1 MEPPVTPPRERRSSL
16 RQVHRHQQDA
26 HYASPPKTPMWRSE
40 PQTLPTA
47 NTSRKRG
54 RENWTPPTPTSLPRR
69 KRGQDAAGLSAEKA
83 AGDGDG
89 ENLFER
95 NGPLGTETEVS
106 HRITANEPLA
116 NGESLANER
125 QYIAFATYWDEDII
139 GVVCPFCM
147 ETEIHIMPRPSNAAD
162 VDLRVPD
169 CDPRKK
175 FRLLFAGDDHPAVKG
190 RRGIWMEDRRRWE
203 IGYVDDLCSEESE
216 QGGEAEEYEEST
228 TEEPIFSGDQD
239 HGDPVEVLEDTEED
253 QSNFPSEGVL
263 PLAADS
269 GVDLPVAFNDDGDE
283 AITDNLTPNENAQIL
298 RLAAGLYDNPPPEY
312 LTLGHGT
319 AAIVYRPV
327 AVIPILGAQ
336 QKTVGFLAPTASSSR
351 RVFARSGWKGE
362 NISDGDIAW
371 LQGIL
376 ATAKEAP
383 WQKLTIIN
391 NREYTNKVRY
401 MSAHLGLEPK
411 YHNYDKKNPLGQVC
425 FSHVEK
431 QLVVVALEEH
441 QCSSHLSPTE
451 PLINRMIFLDRAPCA
466 GCLDF
471 AKAVERTVSIRFE
484 FNVMT
489 RVMSD
494 EQARTKFRKLD
505 SGKGAKDREADD
517 NADETP
523 PDDQIRQGPQR
534 PTRARR
540 GNEHG
545 EYEITAILGKKQSI
559 RDGLQYLVHWQN
571 TWLTDSQIEAQVN
584 GLYAGE
590 LEVIGETTGRK
601 GERRRLVQWADS
613 WMDYGDLNNARKLI
627 EEYESKKG
635 LLE

>member
-1 MEPPVTPPRERRSSL
+1 MGVKAV
-16 RQVHRHQQDA
+16 QA
-26 HYASPPKTPMWRSE
+26 HS
-40 PQTLPTA
+40 
-47 NTSRKRG
+47 
-54 RENWTPPTPTSLPRR
+54 
-69 KRGQDAAGLSAEKA
+69 
-83 AGDGDG
+83 
-89 ENLFER
+89 
-95 NGPLGTETEVS
+95 
-106 HRITANEPLA
+106 ITT
-116 NGESLANER
+116 GESLVTGDSLPNER

-147 ETEIHIMPRPSNAAD
+147 ETEIHLISRPSNRGD

-169 CDPRKK
+169 CDPGKK

-190 RRGIWMEDRRRWE
+190 RTGIWVEARRRWE
-203 IGYVDDLCSEESE
+203 IAYVEDLCSEESE
-216 QGGEAEEYEEST
+216 QGSEAEDDDERT
-228 TEEPIFSGDQD
+228 TEQSICSGDQG

-253 QSNFPSEGVL
+253 QGIIPSEGVL
-263 PLAADS
+263 PLEADS
-269 GVDLPVAFNDDGDE
+269 GVDLPVAFSSDAEDDEIPDRLMPE
-283 AITDNLTPNENAQIL
+283 ENAQIL
-298 RLAAGLYDNPPPEY
+298 RLAAGLYDKPPPEY

-319 AAIVYRPV
+319 AAIVYKPV

-362 NISDGDIAW
+362 EISDGDIAW

-383 WQKLTIIN
+383 WQELTIIN
-391 NREYTNKVRY
+391 NRDYTNKVREI
-401 MSAHLGLEPK
+401 SARLGLEPK

-441 QCSSHLSPTE
+441 QSSRHLSPTE
-451 PLINRMIFLDRAPCA
+451 PLINRTIYLDRAPCA

-471 AKAVERTVSIRFE
+471 AKAVERTIPLRFE
-484 FNVMT
+484 FNIMT

-505 SGKGAKDREADD
+505 RGEGGKGREADD
-517 NADETP
+517 GADETL
-523 PDDQIRQGPQR
+523 PDNQGPQR

-559 RDGLQYLVHWQN
+559 QDGLQYLVHWQN
-571 TWLTDSQIEAQVN
+571 TWLTDSQLEAQLN

-590 LEVIGETTGRK
+590 LEVVGETTGKK

-613 WMDYGDLNNARKLI
+613 WMSYEDLDNARKLV
-627 EEYESKKG
+627 EEYESERG
-635 LLE
+635 MLE

>member
-1 MEPPVTPPRERRSSL
+1 MKPPVTPPRNTQSSL
-16 RQVHRHQQDA
+16 RQLHRHQQEA
-26 HYASPPKTPMWRSE
+26 INYASPPKTPMWRAE
-40 PQTLPTA
+40 PPTPTA

-54 RENWTPPTPTSLPRR
+54 RDHWAPTTPTSLPRR
-69 KRGQDAAGLSAEKA
+69 KSGQDAAVISAERA
-83 AGDGDG
+83 MGDE
-89 ENLFER
+89 ENLFGN
-95 NGPLGTETEVS
+95 NGPLGTETQVS
-106 HRITANEPLA
+106 HKIAASEP
-116 NGESLANER
+116 LANER

-147 ETEIHIMPRPSNAAD
+147 ETEIHLMPRPSNTGD

-169 CDPRKK
+169 CDPGKQ

-190 RRGIWMEDRRRWE
+190 RRGIWVEDRRRWE
-203 IGYVDDLCSEESE
+203 IAYVEDLCSEESE
-216 QGGEAEEYEEST
+216 QGSGAEEYEEST
-228 TEEPIFSGDQD
+228 TEEPIFSGHQD
-239 HGDPVEVLEDTEED
+239 HGDPVEVPEDTEED

-269 GVDLPVAFNDDGDE
+269 GVDLSVAFSNDDGDE

-336 QKTVGFLAPTASSSR
+336 QKTVGFLAPTASSPR

-362 NISDGDIAW
+362 DISDGDIAW

-383 WQKLTIIN
+383 WQELTIVN
-391 NREYTNKVRY
+391 NREYTNKVRE

-431 QLVVVALEEH
+431 QLVVVAHEEH

-451 PLINRMIFLDRAPCA
+451 PLVNRTIFLDRAPCA

-505 SGKGAKDREADD
+505 CGKGVKDREAYD

-545 EYEITAILGKKQSI
+545 EYEVTAILGKKQSI
-559 RDGLQYLVHWQN
+559 RGGLQYLVHWQN

-613 WMDYGDLNNARKLI
+613 WMDYGDLDNARKLI
-627 EEYESKKG
+627 EEYENERG